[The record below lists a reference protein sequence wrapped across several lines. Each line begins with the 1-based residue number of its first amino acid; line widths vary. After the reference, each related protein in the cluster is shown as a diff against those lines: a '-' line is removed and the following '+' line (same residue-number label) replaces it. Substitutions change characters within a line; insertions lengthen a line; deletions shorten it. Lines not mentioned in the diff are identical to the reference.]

1 VVVTCKSEKEREG
14 KRERERKRKRERER
28 EPGTGVDWGRRDP
41 CNINIS
47 CMLTRRN

>member
-1 VVVTCKSEKEREG
+1 MVTERAERIDEWIEKPRKGGRETERAG
-14 KRERERKRKRERER
+14 NR
-28 EPGTGVDWGRRDP
+28 VDWGRRDP